1 LSCEITEVILYYAQN
16 NAVLIK
22 GVKFKLLCQQLVLQS
37 KYENGL
43 FLIAWIS
50 KCNAFKRSFL

>member
-1 LSCEITEVILYYAQN
+1 MLLYYTQSD
-16 NAVLIK
+16 AVLIK
-22 GVKFKLLCQQLVLQS
+22 GVQFKLLCQHIALQL

-43 FLIAWIS
+43 FLIAWWLS